1 MNKRKVG
8 TTLGILSIFPVII
21 SIIFFFTTRGPNA
34 DIYAMINIFT
44 VLSLL
49 GIALSILSFIYVWL
63 SKEQKKHSLMGSVGL
78 IANSLVLVYAFFLLL
93 AMGIGEP

>member
-1 MNKRKVG
+1 MNKRKIG

-44 VLSLL
+44 ILSLL
-49 GIALSILSFIYVWL
+49 GIVLSILSFVYLWL
-63 SKEQKKHSLMGSVGL
+63 SKESKRHLLIGSLGL
-78 IANSLVLVYAFFLLL
+78 IANSLVLVYGFFLLL